1 MKLLFK
7 GDKGRAMCPECGLS
21 STTYLYKDVPIS
33 ESNNLVKDILVGVCD
48 QCEQVVTIPAQSTP
62 AIKEVRERTS
72 RSIEAVLPAPYLEV
86 LDLAAYTLTPRAS
99 KDMRKYLVCFY
110 AKDLIENPQG
120 FTDWTWFEAAFK
132 NNESYPKKRLS
143 FKALPSAEQDLLLY
157 ASMYNVTKTQA
168 IKSIVCKIKE
178 DILDRN
184 LIRPE
189 MRGLTLSLDC

>member
-7 GDKGRAMCPECGLS
+7 DDKGRAMCPECGLS

-33 ESNNLVKDILVGVCD
+33 ESDLIVKDILVGVCD

-99 KDMRKYLVCFY
+99 KDMRKASSSRFFW
-110 AKDLIENPQG
+110 K
-120 FTDWTWFEAAFK
+120 
-132 NNESYPKKRLS
+132 
-143 FKALPSAEQDLLLY
+143 SAE
-157 ASMYNVTKTQA
+157 SMSPA
-168 IKSIVCKIKE
+168 PSSIMPVRKVETPSLPAGSSSVPPLKE
-178 DILDRN
+178 
-184 LIRPE
+184 
-189 MRGLTLSLDC
+189 